1 MRTVSHETI
10 GLILL
15 FAVAYLVII
24 LRKTGR
30 SQLDLYDLV
39 MLSTV
44 ATLPILFAVF
54 PGFNY
59 YISVFT
65 GVKFP
70 FVVLFGLLLAVIF
83 LFINR
88 LTARLHKLEHDNRL
102 LVQELSLLQQH
113 VGGDAGHKTGDDQP

>member
-10 GLILL
+10 GVILL
-15 FAVAYLVII
+15 FAVVYLVII

-44 ATLPILFAVF
+44 ATLPILFALF

-102 LVQELSLLQQH
+102 LVQELSLLQQQ
-113 VGGDAGHKTGDDQP
+113 VGGDAGHKAGDGQP

>member
-1 MRTVSHETI
+1 MHAVSHETI
-10 GLILL
+10 GVILL
-15 FAVAYLVII
+15 FAAVYLVII

-44 ATLPILFAVF
+44 ATLPVLFALF

-59 YISVFT
+59 YISLFT

-88 LTARLHKLEHDNRL
+88 LTARLHKLERDNRL
-102 LVQELSLLQQH
+102 LVQELSLLRQH
-113 VGGDAGHKTGDDQP
+113 ARCDDNGDAGGTSP